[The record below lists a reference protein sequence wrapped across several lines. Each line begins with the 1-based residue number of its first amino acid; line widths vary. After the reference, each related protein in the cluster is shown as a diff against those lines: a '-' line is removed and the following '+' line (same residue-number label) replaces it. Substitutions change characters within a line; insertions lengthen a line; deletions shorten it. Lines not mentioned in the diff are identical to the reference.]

1 MAQSYSE
8 EDDVSVIDDLS
19 RYLRHPSYIRI
30 GDRPLLLIYHASR
43 FPDMRR
49 TVETW
54 RAECR
59 SRGIGEI
66 YLAMVQTFDLSHAS
80 VTPADWGFDAA
91 VEFPPH
97 AGWAQPA

>member
-1 MAQSYSE
+1 
-8 EDDVSVIDDLS
+8 
-19 RYLRHPSYIRI
+19 
-30 GDRPLLLIYHASR
+30 
-43 FPDMRR
+43 MRR

-66 YLAMVQTFDLSHAS
+66 YLAMVQSFDLSHAS
-80 VTPADWGFDAA
+80 VTPIDWGFDAA

-97 AGWAQPA
+97 EGGVCPLEPDRVLNPRFNGHVYDYPEPPCTT